1 MIYTDPCE
9 RARELTQVVARG
21 TARKYYRIP
30 RPGRWYGGIAT
41 ADCCG
46 CNFDC
51 VFCWSNKPRDNPD
64 TMGTFYTPEQ
74 VVTKITAC
82 AKKHRYRLVRIS
94 GNEPTLVTQHLMDV
108 LILIDKTEY
117 TFILETNGSLLDES
131 CVREL
136 SSFHNLHV
144 RVSLKG
150 TTPEEFAML
159 TGAAPDTFEHII
171 GSLIMLRD
179 YKVRF
184 NLAAMLSF
192 SSTENVTRFKARLK
206 NRVPCVLDGFEEE
219 YVFLYPHV
227 SHRLKK
233 AGITPLIAY
242 SPHGKPAELV

>member
-1 MIYTDPCE
+1 MTYIDPCE
-9 RARELTQVVARG
+9 RAQKLSQVISRG
-21 TARKYYRIP
+21 SARKYYRIP

-74 VVTKITAC
+74 VAAKITSC

-94 GNEPTLVTQHLMDV
+94 GNEPTMAKKHLTEV
-108 LILIDKTEY
+108 LTLIGRTEY

-131 CVREL
+131 YVRDL
-136 SSFHNLHV
+136 SSFHNVHV

-159 TGAAPDTFEHII
+159 TGAEPDAFERVV
-171 GSLIMLRD
+171 GSLTILRD
-179 YKVRF
+179 YNVSF
-184 NLAAMLSF
+184 NLAVMLSF
-192 SSTENVTRFKARLK
+192 SSTPNITRFKDRLK
-206 NRVPCVLDGFEEE
+206 HLIPDALDGFEEE

-227 SHRLKK
+227 SHRLKR
-233 AGITPLIAY
+233 AGITPLVAH
-242 SPHGKPAELV
+242 SPHGKPADLV